1 MWDPS
6 AKLFLLILL
15 KLYCSR
21 RFHRHSTWIRGEI
34 CFIGRFHSRG
44 WASAQIFFVCWAKEG
59 VYPRLFSAVLP
70 GRQNKAPAQCIREDT
85 EVVIMA
91 LHLVFPALRPMA
103 PLSDDL
109 CFFSLPAS
117 SHPTSSWVCIFHP
130 EEAVSFSQPYL
141 GEWVGSV

>member
-1 MWDPS
+1 M
-6 AKLFLLILL
+6 AEHLRKFFLFVEQ
-15 KLYCSR
+15 K
-21 RFHRHSTWIRGEI
+21 
-34 CFIGRFHSRG
+34 
-44 WASAQIFFVCWAKEG
+44 KEFTQG
-59 VYPRLFSAVLP
+59 YFQRS
-70 GRQNKAPAQCIREDT
+70 RQNKAPAQCIREDT
-85 EVVIMA
+85 EVVFMA